1 MEANDI
7 AKLTQLTK
15 QLLRLNEEALNKYQ
29 TLLDEE
35 DYTPDFYKEI
45 KPFSDRIYEKATEWK
60 TLALEW
66 LQNEKIRYLYPKQIE
81 NTFENLQA
89 VSIQAFQK
97 KSHATLFYSMIKSN
111 DYILQTMLHYLEKQS
126 NR

>member
-7 AKLTQLTK
+7 NKLKQLTK
-15 QLLRLNEEALNKYQ
+15 QLLNLNEEASNIYQ
-29 TLLDEE
+29 TLSD
-35 DYTPDFYKEI
+35 DDTPDFYNDI
-45 KPFSDRIYEKATEWK
+45 KPFSDRVYERAAEWK
-60 TLALEW
+60 TLALKW
-66 LQNEKIRYLYPKQIE
+66 LQDEKIRYFYPKQIE

-97 KSHATLFYSMIKSN
+97 RSHAAHFYSMIKSN